1 LKHFALTVWRA
12 GCVFWGAR
20 GTETRAFHL
29 EEPSMSRCWMVVLA
43 CAGCGAM
50 GDEAASGPLPFADRL
65 PEMATGGADAGR
77 DADAGSSLMAGG
89 GTATS
94 TVDAGL
100 GESDSDA
107 GSVAGGSSLPMP
119 PPGPCQAGVSGSSDR
134 TVTVMHG
141 GLVRTANV
149 HLPSGWNGR
158 SPRPV
163 VLNFHGRNSTPSQQN
178 LLSGMNT
185 PSDREGFI
193 AVHPQGVA
201 NTWNAGLCCGEAQ
214 SRRIDDVGFV
224 SALLD
229 SLKTSFCVDDK
240 RVYATGLSNGGF
252 LSHRLGCEL
261 SGRIAAIAP
270 VAGTNLTTPCTPA
283 RAVPVLHFHGT
294 ADAIV
299 SYGGFGGIASVDD
312 TMAGWARRN
321 GCATSRTPLSTRGDV
336 TCEQWPGCRM
346 GARVHLCRVQGGGH
360 QWPGGFTIPG
370 LGANTMAVDAS
381 AEAWAFFEQHALP

>member
-1 LKHFALTVWRA
+1 MLVLLLT
-12 GCVFWGAR
+12 
-20 GTETRAFHL
+20 
-29 EEPSMSRCWMVVLA
+29 A
-43 CAGCGAM
+43 CGGPEDPAPPA
-50 GDEAASGPLPFADRL
+50 PLPFADR
-65 PEMATGGADAGR
+65 PQDATTGGTDAEIDPQPDAGHPIM
-77 DADAGSSLMAGG
+77 AGGGAAMPSPDAGSSSGND
-89 GTATS
+89 
-94 TVDAGL
+94 VDAGTN
-100 GESDSDA
+100 
-107 GSVAGGSSLPMP
+107 GGGAPTPRPP
-119 PPGPCQAGVSGSSDR
+119 PPGPCQQGVSGSRDR

-141 GLVRTANV
+141 GLARTANV

-158 SPRPV
+158 TPRAV

-178 LLSGMNT
+178 LLSGMNALA
-185 PSDREGFI
+185 DREGFI

-229 SLKTSFCVDDK
+229 SLETSFCVDDT

-270 VAGTNLTTPCTPA
+270 VAGTNLTTPCMPA

-312 TMAGWARRN
+312 TMTGWARRN
-321 GCATSRTPLSTRGDV
+321 GCATRRTPLSTRGDV
-336 TCEQWPGCRM
+336 TCEQWAGCRM

-370 LGANTMAVDAS
+370 LGANTNAIDAS
-381 AEAWAFFEQHALP
+381 VEAWAFFEQHSLP